1 MTTSVAA
8 PSPKLF
14 SRANLP
20 LAFGAVALVTLT
32 AFENRAVG
40 TALPTLVQEFDAVGA
55 FGVANAAPIAAF
67 VVSLAI
73 TGLWADRAGPVPP
86 LRAGVVGFG
95 LGQLLVGTATG
106 MPMIVAGRLLSGLAE
121 GLVDVGLMV
130 LIARTLPEVLRPRM
144 FSLFAAAW
152 VLPSV
157 LGPLVTGLVTEFA
170 GWRWVFLGALVLLVP
185 TWLLIQPALRLVRP
199 DGATGPD
206 RPGRV
211 RSVVPWAVT
220 AAAAVFGLTLVG
232 EHIEA
237 DPVPAVLVIM
247 VCAAAAAVSARRLLP
262 AGTFRWRR
270 GLPSV
275 VVMRGI
281 TGAAFAGAGSWLPL
295 LLTLVHGYGPSRAG
309 VSLSITG
316 VTWAFG
322 SWLQGREH
330 RFTRVAVLRCGLTF
344 IMAGLVLTS
353 ALAWTSWPVPVGL
366 AGWAVAGVGMGL
378 SSPTL
383 SVLVLEHSDETN
395 QGRNSSAAQLAG
407 SLSIATTMAVSG
419 TAIALAA
426 PDPGRLVFGGILT
439 ACTVVA
445 FVGVLG
451 AGRVQAQAEEGDHE
465 SVAAR

>member
-152 VLPSV
+152 GLPLV
-157 LGPLVTGLVTEFA
+157 LGPLVT
-170 GWRWVFLGALVLLVP
+170 
-185 TWLLIQPALRLVRP
+185 
-199 DGATGPD
+199 
-206 RPGRV
+206 
-211 RSVVPWAVT
+211 
-220 AAAAVFGLTLVG
+220 
-232 EHIEA
+232 
-237 DPVPAVLVIM
+237 
-247 VCAAAAAVSARRLLP
+247 
-262 AGTFRWRR
+262 
-270 GLPSV
+270 
-275 VVMRGI
+275 
-281 TGAAFAGAGSWLPL
+281 
-295 LLTLVHGYGPSRAG
+295 
-309 VSLSITG
+309 
-316 VTWAFG
+316 
-322 SWLQGREH
+322 
-330 RFTRVAVLRCGLTF
+330 
-344 IMAGLVLTS
+344 
-353 ALAWTSWPVPVGL
+353 
-366 AGWAVAGVGMGL
+366 
-378 SSPTL
+378 
-383 SVLVLEHSDETN
+383 
-395 QGRNSSAAQLAG
+395 
-407 SLSIATTMAVSG
+407 
-419 TAIALAA
+419 
-426 PDPGRLVFGGILT
+426 
-439 ACTVVA
+439 
-445 FVGVLG
+445 
-451 AGRVQAQAEEGDHE
+451 
-465 SVAAR
+465 

>member
-1 MTTSVAA
+1 MTTAIDT
-8 PSPKLF
+8 PPRLF
-14 SRANLP
+14 SRAHLP
-20 LAFGAVALVTLT
+20 LAFGAVALVTLA

-40 TALPTLVQEFDAVGA
+40 TALPTLVQEFNAVGA
-55 FGVANAAPIAAF
+55 FSVANAAPVAAF
-67 VVSLAI
+67 VVSLAV

-86 LRAGVVGFG
+86 LRTGVLVFG
-95 LGQLLVGTATG
+95 LGQLMVGTATG

-157 LGPLVTGLVTEFA
+157 LGPLVTGLITEFA

-185 TWLLIQPALRLVRP
+185 TWLLIQPALRLARRAGV
-199 DGATGPD
+199 TVQPD
-206 RPGRV
+206 RSARM
-211 RSVVPWAVT
+211 RTVVPWAVT
-220 AAAAVFGLTLVG
+220 ASVAVFGLTLVG

-237 DPVPAVLVIM
+237 NPALAVFMIAL
-247 VCAAAAAVSARRLLP
+247 CAAAAGVSAVRLLP
-262 AGTFRWRR
+262 VGTFRGRP

-275 VVMRGI
+275 VAVRGLA
-281 TGAAFAGAGSWLPL
+281 GAAFAGTGSWLPL

-309 VSLSITG
+309 ISLSITG

-330 RFTRVAVLRCGLTF
+330 RFTRVAVLRCGLTL
-344 IMAGLVLTS
+344 ITVGLALTS
-353 ALAWTSWPVPVGL
+353 ALAWSTWPVPVGL
-366 AGWAVAGVGMGL
+366 AGWAIAGVGMGL

-419 TAIALAA
+419 IAVAMAA
-426 PDPGRLVFGGILT
+426 PEPGRPVFGGILA

-445 FVGVLG
+445 FVGALS
-451 AGRVQAQAEEGDHE
+451 AGRVH
-465 SVAAR
+465 SRR